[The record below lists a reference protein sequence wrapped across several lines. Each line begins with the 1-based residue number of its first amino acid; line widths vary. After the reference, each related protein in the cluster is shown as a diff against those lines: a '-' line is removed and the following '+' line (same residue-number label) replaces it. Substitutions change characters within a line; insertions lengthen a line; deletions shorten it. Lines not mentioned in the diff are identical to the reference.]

1 MSDLGQ
7 RMPRVGDLIVNKD
20 PGTGSPRRFGLVHK
34 IEKDKHGGSYVFIEW
49 ADGESYQ
56 TYASWQADRGYPSC
70 NIFNLRREFDVIR
83 DGVNIP

>member
-1 MSDLGQ
+1 
-7 RMPRVGDLIVNKD
+7 VGDLIVNKD

-34 IEKDKHGGSYVFIEW
+34 IVKGKHGGSSVFIEW

-56 TYASWQADRGYPSC
+56 TREEWGYPSC